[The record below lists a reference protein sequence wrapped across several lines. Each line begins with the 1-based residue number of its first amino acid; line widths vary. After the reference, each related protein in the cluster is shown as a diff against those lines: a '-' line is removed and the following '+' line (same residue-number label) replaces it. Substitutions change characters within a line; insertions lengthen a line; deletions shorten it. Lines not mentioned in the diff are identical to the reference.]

1 MTVSEKREAARQFFQ
16 KWVNKGK
23 EDEDDRSYWIDIL
36 TRLMAVENATDHIEF
51 QKKVIIDGNTKRI
64 DSYIPETKVLI
75 EQKSLGV
82 SLDKKIL
89 QSGGIE
95 LTPYEQAK
103 RYNDNLPYTEKA
115 RWIVTSNFAEIWIYD
130 MDMRVPEPTKIN
142 ISDLQSKYD
151 MLEFLVNQETVK
163 ISQEV
168 QISKDAGI
176 IVGKL
181 YDAFI
186 KQYETP
192 DDPETLKSL
201 NKLCVRIVFCLYAED
216 AGIFG
221 IKNLFHTYMEQ
232 FSAQT
237 ARKALRDL
245 FRILNQKEEERDKY
259 LKDDD
264 PILASF
270 PYVNGG
276 LFEDENVE
284 IPPFTDELL
293 HLLLDSS
300 NFEWQNISPT
310 IFGAVFESTLNPE
323 TRRSGG
329 MHYTSIENI
338 HKVIDPLFLDD
349 LKQEFEELKNMQTR
363 KKDGSINPIPYANK
377 MKYLDAFQDKL
388 ASLKFLDPACGSG
401 NFLTET
407 YLSIRRLENA
417 VIKEKY
423 EYQKDAFA
431 GQISLTDLNTMN
443 PIKVSISHFY
453 GIEINDFAVTVA
465 KAALWIA
472 ESQMLEETKAIVHM
486 NISYLPLETNAYII
500 EDNSLKLDWNDV
512 VPNYELNYIMGNPPF
527 NGARTMSKEQKAEM
541 VNIVETESGDPK
553 KYKNYSKNLDY
564 VAAWYFVAARYIKGT
579 GIQAGFV
586 STSSICQ
593 GEQVFPLWNTL
604 INDMNILINFAY
616 KPFKWESESTKS
628 AQVFVTIIGF
638 SDKSFALKEK
648 RLFEGNDCK
657 KGENI
662 SPYIMLAPTIIVK
675 PHKDAPDGVLKIA
688 FGNQPRDGGNLILT
702 EEERDE
708 ILKKEPSVSKYILP
722 YIGSLELIKGTKR
735 YCIWLNEVPPEEI
748 VKSKFLT
755 ERINLVREFRL
766 SSKAK
771 TTNQYAKVSHRFA
784 QVAQPKNDFLAIP
797 EVSTS
802 KRRYIPMGFFHHD
815 VIASNKLFIVAN
827 ASLYHFGIL
836 ESNVHMAWMRA
847 VAGRF
852 GDGYNYSKEL
862 VYNTFPWPT
871 PTKEQKARIEKTALS
886 ILEARKRHSS
896 VSLEVMYGENMHLFT
911 DLRDAHNAN
920 NRAVMQA
927 YGFSIKD
934 MSEEDCVSELMK
946 LYQKMEQQ

>member
-64 DSYIPETKVLI
+64 DAYIPETKVLI

-192 DDPETLKSL
+192 DDPETLRSF

-221 IKNLFHTYMEQ
+221 IKNLFH
-232 FSAQT
+232 
-237 ARKALRDL
+237 
-245 FRILNQKEEERDKY
+245 
-259 LKDDD
+259 
-264 PILASF
+264 
-270 PYVNGG
+270 
-276 LFEDENVE
+276 
-284 IPPFTDELL
+284 
-293 HLLLDSS
+293 
-300 NFEWQNISPT
+300 
-310 IFGAVFESTLNPE
+310 
-323 TRRSGG
+323 
-329 MHYTSIENI
+329 
-338 HKVIDPLFLDD
+338 
-349 LKQEFEELKNMQTR
+349 
-363 KKDGSINPIPYANK
+363 
-377 MKYLDAFQDKL
+377 
-388 ASLKFLDPACGSG
+388 
-401 NFLTET
+401 
-407 YLSIRRLENA
+407 
-417 VIKEKY
+417 
-423 EYQKDAFA
+423 
-431 GQISLTDLNTMN
+431 
-443 PIKVSISHFY
+443 
-453 GIEINDFAVTVA
+453 
-465 KAALWIA
+465 
-472 ESQMLEETKAIVHM
+472 
-486 NISYLPLETNAYII
+486 
-500 EDNSLKLDWNDV
+500 
-512 VPNYELNYIMGNPPF
+512 
-527 NGARTMSKEQKAEM
+527 
-541 VNIVETESGDPK
+541 
-553 KYKNYSKNLDY
+553 
-564 VAAWYFVAARYIKGT
+564 
-579 GIQAGFV
+579 
-586 STSSICQ
+586 
-593 GEQVFPLWNTL
+593 TL

>member
-64 DSYIPETKVLI
+64 DAYIPETKVLI

-103 RYNDNLPYTEKA
+103 RYNDNLPY
-115 RWIVTSNFAEIWIYD
+115 
-130 MDMRVPEPTKIN
+130 
-142 ISDLQSKYD
+142 
-151 MLEFLVNQETVK
+151 
-163 ISQEV
+163 
-168 QISKDAGI
+168 
-176 IVGKL
+176 
-181 YDAFI
+181 
-186 KQYETP
+186 
-192 DDPETLKSL
+192 
-201 NKLCVRIVFCLYAED
+201 
-216 AGIFG
+216 
-221 IKNLFHTYMEQ
+221 
-232 FSAQT
+232 
-237 ARKALRDL
+237 
-245 FRILNQKEEERDKY
+245 
-259 LKDDD
+259 
-264 PILASF
+264 
-270 PYVNGG
+270 
-276 LFEDENVE
+276 
-284 IPPFTDELL
+284 
-293 HLLLDSS
+293 
-300 NFEWQNISPT
+300 
-310 IFGAVFESTLNPE
+310 
-323 TRRSGG
+323 
-329 MHYTSIENI
+329 
-338 HKVIDPLFLDD
+338 KVIDPLFLDD

-771 TTNQYAKVSHRFA
+771 TTNQYASCRW
-784 QVAQPKNDFLAIP
+784 N
-797 EVSTS
+797 
-802 KRRYIPMGFFHHD
+802 YIYFRQFIFYKMQKTNKMPIIHYQLIFFYKH
-815 VIASNKLFIVAN
+815 V
-827 ASLYHFGIL
+827 
-836 ESNVHMAWMRA
+836 
-847 VAGRF
+847 
-852 GDGYNYSKEL
+852 
-862 VYNTFPWPT
+862 
-871 PTKEQKARIEKTALS
+871 
-886 ILEARKRHSS
+886 
-896 VSLEVMYGENMHLFT
+896 
-911 DLRDAHNAN
+911 
-920 NRAVMQA
+920 
-927 YGFSIKD
+927 FSF
-934 MSEEDCVSELMK
+934 EH
-946 LYQKMEQQ
+946 

>member
-64 DSYIPETKVLI
+64 DAYIPETKVLI

-221 IKNLFHTYMEQ
+221 IKNLFH
-232 FSAQT
+232 
-237 ARKALRDL
+237 
-245 FRILNQKEEERDKY
+245 
-259 LKDDD
+259 
-264 PILASF
+264 
-270 PYVNGG
+270 
-276 LFEDENVE
+276 
-284 IPPFTDELL
+284 
-293 HLLLDSS
+293 
-300 NFEWQNISPT
+300 
-310 IFGAVFESTLNPE
+310 
-323 TRRSGG
+323 
-329 MHYTSIENI
+329 
-338 HKVIDPLFLDD
+338 
-349 LKQEFEELKNMQTR
+349 
-363 KKDGSINPIPYANK
+363 
-377 MKYLDAFQDKL
+377 
-388 ASLKFLDPACGSG
+388 
-401 NFLTET
+401 
-407 YLSIRRLENA
+407 
-417 VIKEKY
+417 
-423 EYQKDAFA
+423 
-431 GQISLTDLNTMN
+431 
-443 PIKVSISHFY
+443 
-453 GIEINDFAVTVA
+453 
-465 KAALWIA
+465 
-472 ESQMLEETKAIVHM
+472 
-486 NISYLPLETNAYII
+486 
-500 EDNSLKLDWNDV
+500 
-512 VPNYELNYIMGNPPF
+512 
-527 NGARTMSKEQKAEM
+527 
-541 VNIVETESGDPK
+541 
-553 KYKNYSKNLDY
+553 
-564 VAAWYFVAARYIKGT
+564 
-579 GIQAGFV
+579 
-586 STSSICQ
+586 
-593 GEQVFPLWNTL
+593 TL

-920 NRAVMQA
+920 NILINGKISKMKRDE
-927 YGFSIKD
+927 KD
-934 MSEEDCVSELMK
+934 LMK
-946 LYQKMEQQ
+946 YLLILELSLQKNVPRKDYWKNFESML